1 MGEDLDRQVAAESGP
16 AYRRIAEA
24 LRLTV
29 LRSQD
34 AELRLPT
41 EAELAEQHGVSRQ
54 TVRRAYQELVSDGL
68 VTRTPGRGT
77 FAARGGSQY
86 LRRFGTVEDLMS
98 LSVDTEMEVLVG
110 LSRRVEIEAAG
121 RLGLDSDITA
131 MVSFRRLHLGVPFC
145 VTDVYLPPEVGA
157 LIAAAPEVQKGA
169 RSSRTIIGLLDPV
182 LLEPIGGA
190 DQTITVAVADA
201 RVAAATECDL
211 GEPMLRIDRIY
222 RTISGDAVELAVTR
236 FVTTRYSYR
245 SSLRR
250 ARS

>member
-1 MGEDLDRQVAAESGP
+1 MTAESNTGP

-29 LRSQD
+29 LRSHD
-34 AELRLPT
+34 ADLRLPT
-41 EAELAEQHGVSRQ
+41 EAELAEEHGVSRQ

-77 FAARGGSQY
+77 FVARGGSQY

-98 LSVDTEMEVLVG
+98 LSIDTEMEVLAP
-110 LSRRVEIEAAG
+110 LARRVDIEAAG
-121 RLGLDSDITA
+121 RLGLSSDVIS

-157 LIAAAPEVQKGA
+157 LIADAPEVQRGA
-169 RSSRTIIGLLDPV
+169 RSAGTIIGLIDPV
-182 LLEPIGGA
+182 LHDPIGGA
-190 DQTITVAVADA
+190 DQTITVATADA
-201 RVAAATECDL
+201 RVAMATDCEP

-222 RTISGDAVELAVTR
+222 RTLTGEAVELAVSR
-236 FVTTRYSYR
+236 FVTSLYSYR

>member
-1 MGEDLDRQVAAESGP
+1 VTAQSPAGP
-16 AYRRIAEA
+16 AYLRIAEA
-24 LRLTV
+24 LRLAV
-29 LRSQD
+29 LRSPD

-41 EAELAEQHGVSRQ
+41 EAELAEEHGVSRQ

-98 LSVDTEMEVLVG
+98 LSVDTEMEVLAP
-110 LSRRVEIEAAG
+110 LARRVEIEAAG
-121 RLGLDSDITA
+121 RLGLSSDVVA
-131 MVSFRRLHLGVPFC
+131 AVSFRRLHLGVPFC

-157 LIAAAPEVQKGA
+157 LIADAPEVQRGA

-182 LLEPIGGA
+182 LADPIGGA
-190 DQTITVAVADA
+190 DQTITVALADT
-201 RVAAATECDL
+201 RVAAATDSEP
-211 GEPMLRIDRIY
+211 GEPMLRIDRMY
-222 RTISGDAVELAVTR
+222 RAMSGEAVELAVSR
-236 FVTTRYSYR
+236 FVTSLYSYR